1 MQWFNRSVK
10 VGIVAFA
17 TMLLSNQ
24 VLADRHPDHEDRRA
38 GYVLDSRYH
47 HNQYYP
53 PRGYAI
59 NRIPQDA
66 HLVRYGGAPYYF
78 HRGVWYRPYGPRFVV
93 VGAPLGLFLP
103 FLPPFYSTL
112 WVGGTRYYYAD
123 DTYYTYD
130 PERRGYVVVEKPA
143 DADVREDSS
152 PPAPEGSAA
161 TPAATNDFFIYPKN
175 GQNEKQQSSDRYECH
190 RWAADQTHFDPT
202 EPSGAGNKADYRR
215 AISACLEARGYS
227 VK

>member
-1 MQWFNRSVK
+1 MQWLNRIVK
-10 VGIVAFA
+10 FGIAA
-17 TMLLSNQ
+17 CGAMLLSSQ
-24 VLADRHPDHEDRRA
+24 VLADRHPEGGDHRA

-59 NRIPQDA
+59 NRIPAGA
-66 HLVRYGGAPYYF
+66 HIVRYGGAPYYF
-78 HRGVWYRPYGPRFVV
+78 HGGVWYRPYGPRFVV
-93 VGAPLGLFLP
+93 VGAPFGLFVP
-103 FLPPFYSTL
+103 FLPSFYSTL

-143 DADVREDSS
+143 DGDVREDSS
-152 PPAPEGSAA
+152 APPPASA
-161 TPAATNDFFIYPKN
+161 PASSGTDDLFIYPKN
-175 GQNEKQQSSDRYECH
+175 GQNDKQQASDRYECH

-202 EPSGAGNKADYRR
+202 ESSGGGKSADYKR
-215 AISACLEARGYS
+215 AMTACLEARGYS